1 MQYFKEIIKHINTTS
16 VKWEISYYKESDMD
30 KFRNI
35 ISALGIDIE
44 LIEIKK
50 LEYFNKAV

>member
-1 MQYFKEIIKHINTTS
+1 
-16 VKWEISYYKESDMD
+16 MD